1 MIGSEMRPE
10 KLFGED
16 KYEVEEASRTL
27 TKARDLEKR
36 KPKVYL
42 AAIKYLER
50 EQKSVADVIRAAK
63 KSKGIN

>member
-1 MIGSEMRPE
+1 MPCNESK

-16 KYEVEEASRTL
+16 RWDVKEAARTL
-27 TKARDLEKR
+27 TKSRELEKT

-50 EQKSVADVIRAAK
+50 QQRSVADVIRAAK
-63 KSKGIN
+63 KSKGIT

>member
-1 MIGSEMRPE
+1 MDSPSEAR

-16 KYEVEEASRTL
+16 RWEVEEASRTL

-36 KPKVYL
+36 KPKIYL

-50 EQKSVADVIRAAK
+50 EQRTVADILRAAK
-63 KSKGIN
+63 KAKGIK

>member
-1 MIGSEMRPE
+1 MDCCPE
-10 KLFGED
+10 PKKLFGED
-16 KYEVEEASRTL
+16 RWDVEEASRTL

-50 EQKSVADVIRAAK
+50 EQRSVADVINAAK
-63 KSKGIN
+63 KSKGIK

>member
-1 MIGSEMRPE
+1 MSNIESK

-16 KYEVEEASRTL
+16 RWDVEEASRTL

-63 KSKGIN
+63 KSKGIQ